1 MPDTAFP
8 AENEG
13 TLFMI
18 VGVPT
23 EFGFVAPDEAGD
35 LLNVEDIEAEADSE
49 AADPTDL
56 SMM

>member
-1 MPDTAFP
+1 
-8 AENEG
+8 
-13 TLFMI
+13 MI
-18 VGVPT
+18 VGVPA
-23 EFGFVAPDEAGD
+23 EFGFVAPDEAED

>member
-18 VGVPT
+18 VGVPV
-23 EFGFVAPDEAGD
+23 EFGFVAPDEAED